1 LYFPLLSCCNF
12 HHDSSFMQN
21 YEGPYTSLNWV
32 FILFIFTIVYFR
44 SLQCS
49 TFCYEIYLY
58 FPSIITYTS
67 SSHSF
72 VLLSRWFIIFLGLY
86 VKVALTEIEYLYFSL
101 SPCVLP
107 RVTGRTSLIWWMIIS
122 FLQPFVGTL
131 HFPKWTYVFP
141 IDTMCTFHRRC
152 VYFPKINIILRVIIG
167 YTSWSLCLYFL
178 EQKFCTS
185 QKRNMYF
192 L

>member
-1 LYFPLLSCCNF
+1 
-12 HHDSSFMQN
+12 MQN

-72 VLLSRWFIIFLGLY
+72 ILLSRWFYHFFRTLRESCTYRNWIFVLLIVTVCTSQSHWSYFINLANAYIIFATLCWDFALSKVNLCISCRYY
-86 VKVALTEIEYLYFSL
+86 VYFPLSL
-101 SPCVLP
+101 CVLSEDEHHTSCHHRVYFMKSLCVLP
-107 RVTGRTSLIWWMIIS
+107 RTEVLHFSEKEYVLLVTSL
-122 FLQPFVGTL
+122 FFDAVA
-131 HFPKWTYVFP
+131 
-141 IDTMCTFHRRC
+141 
-152 VYFPKINIILRVIIG
+152 
-167 YTSWSLCLYFL
+167 
-178 EQKFCTS
+178 
-185 QKRNMYF
+185 
-192 L
+192 